1 MCTQKHLID
10 QIISVS
16 AFFHPCSLSIEN
28 VKDFISYIF
37 VFWPRSVGI
46 LTPNVIE
53 AYSMQQK
60 KSHCKTV
67 QPCNLCGYST
77 EKIL

>member
-28 VKDFISYIF
+28 LKDFISYIF
-37 VFWPRSVGI
+37 VFQACSFGI

-53 AYSMQQK
+53 AYSIE
-60 KSHCKTV
+60 
-67 QPCNLCGYST
+67 GG
-77 EKIL
+77 EG